1 MRNAR
6 TMSGSA
12 FSSGLLV
19 LTSVVVLAGCSSG
32 SVTPAATLSPSNIS
46 GDYSGTMQDAQGGS
60 GPATATLAQTGSTA
74 GGTITVKEAAQ
85 TVAAQISLAIAS
97 SNSLSGSMVIDFANG
112 TTCTFSTTGTYNSA
126 TAVLSGS
133 YSAVTNCA
141 GDTGTYSLTQQC
153 TDTITSVRR
162 RDGTGVVAC

>member
-1 MRNAR
+1 MR
-6 TMSGSA
+6 GVL
-12 FSSGLLV
+12 FSSSLLA
-19 LTSVVVLAGCSSG
+19 LISVVALAGCSG
-32 SVTPAATLSPSNIS
+32 SVTPAATPTPSNIS
-46 GDYSGTMQDAQGGS
+46 GDYAGTMQDAQGGS
-60 GPATATLAQTGSTA
+60 GTATATLAQTGSTA

-85 TVAAQISLAIAS
+85 TVAAQISLAITS
-97 SNSLSGSMVIDFANG
+97 SDALSGSMVIDFANG

-133 YSAVTNCA
+133 YSAVTNCS

-153 TDTITSVRR
+153 TDTITSVRH